1 MKKNNDIKKELEEF
15 SPLLAKIKAREP
27 EHEVPENYFE
37 ALPDQV
43 WEQIKLMPQ
52 PERAPVQ
59 PSWWERVQASLQQ
72 LMQPRIAAGLATF
85 VVLIV
90 AGIYFLRPAA
100 TSDDPFAQ
108 LTAEEV
114 TAYMTQNADE
124 FEPQLL
130 MEAMGEQSDMSIL
143 SGSEFNEEE
152 IEQLLDEV
160 IEEMD
165 NQSLEDLL

>member
-1 MKKNNDIKKELEEF
+1 MKKNDVKKELEEL

-52 PERAPVQ
+52 PERAPAQ
-59 PSWWERVQASLQQ
+59 PSWWERVQAALQQ
-72 LMQPRIAAGLATF
+72 LMQPRMAVGLATF
-85 VVLIV
+85 AVLIV
-90 AGIYFLRPAA
+90 AGTYFLRPAA
-100 TSDDPFAQ
+100 TRDDPFAQ

-114 TAYMTQNADE
+114 TAYMAQNADE
-124 FEPQLL
+124 FDPQLL

-143 SGSEFNEEE
+143 SGSEFNDEE